1 MIIKNLKSFN
11 LKQRFYKINIEFIF
25 LLILLIITLVS
36 LNFYNSQKDLKIEKW
51 LNFLDNSYL
60 KKTIDH
66 ALSSQKPR
74 FVEVN
79 YTIKLG
85 EKLKN
90 VLINYQIPDYEVN
103 RLIDTLSKKTNLKNL
118 KTNAQIKFLYDSKK
132 NEIIKFI
139 YPISKSKKIVLTKS
153 NNKQDFI
160 SSEIITNLNKRA
172 RLSYLC

>member
-79 YTIKLG
+79 YTIKLSAIG
-85 EKLKN
+85 YLELHN
-90 VLINYQIPDYEVN
+90 
-103 RLIDTLSKKTNLKNL
+103 SFGTNHYV
-118 KTNAQIKFLYDSKK
+118 IRY
-132 NEIIKFI
+132 
-139 YPISKSKKIVLTKS
+139 
-153 NNKQDFI
+153 NK
-160 SSEIITNLNKRA
+160 
-172 RLSYLC
+172 